1 MRLLHICSDYS
12 NQALYKQMIIHLQEE
27 NLEQIVYVPVR
38 KESEINKYNIET
50 YKNIQIVYDHCLRK
64 RHRFLFK
71 MKIAHITNR
80 IIAKIDFKKIELI
93 HGHFLFS
100 DGAVAL
106 KIKQK
111 LNIPYIVTVRNTDV
125 NLFFKYMFH
134 LRRKGIEILLNAD
147 RIIFLTPAYVNEV
160 ISKYIPTDLHEA
172 IKMKISIL
180 PNGLNEY
187 WIENINERIVQKT
200 DLLRIL
206 YVGDFTPNKNVLS
219 IIKCVE
225 QLKDEG
231 INIQLTLVG
240 GGGSNSKTVMDRLKN
255 CDKKTVQFHKSTSNK
270 DDLLSYYRANDLF
283 IMPSFKETFGIV
295 YLEAMSQGLPILY
308 SQGQGVDGYFA
319 NDPPGYAVNPYSIED
334 LKSKV
339 LLAYNN
345 IEILSANSL
354 IHIKGFSW
362 PKIAEEYR
370 NIYNSIVK

>member
-1 MRLLHICSDYS
+1 MKLLHICSDYS
-12 NQALYKQMIIHLQEE
+12 NQELYKQMVIHLKEE

-38 KESEINKYNIET
+38 KESEINKYNIEA
-50 YKNIQIVYDHCLRK
+50 YNNIQIVYDHCLRK

-80 IIAKIDFKKIELI
+80 IIAKIDLKKIELI

-111 LNIPYIVTVRNTDV
+111 FNIPYVVTVRNTDV

-134 LRRKGIEILLNAD
+134 LRCKGIEILLNAE

-160 ISKYIPTDLHEA
+160 ISKYIPTVLHEK
-172 IKMKISIL
+172 IKKKISIL

-187 WIENINERIVQKT
+187 WIENINQRIKQKT
-200 DLLRIL
+200 DLLKIL

-219 IIKCVE
+219 IIKCVA
-225 QLKDEG
+225 QLKEEG
-231 INIQLTLVG
+231 TNIKLTLVG
-240 GGGSNSKTVMDRLKN
+240 GGGTNSKTVMDRLKN
-255 CDKKTVQFHKSTSNK
+255 CDKKIVQFHKSTTNK
-270 DDLLSYYRANDLF
+270 DDLLSYYRENDLF

-308 SQGQGVDGYFA
+308 SQGQGVDGYFP
-319 NDPPGYAVNPYSIED
+319 NHPPGYAVNPYKIED
-334 LKSKV
+334 IKSKI
-339 LLAYNN
+339 LIAYNN
-345 IEILSANSL
+345 METLSANSL
-354 IHIKGFSW
+354 IHIKYFSW
-362 PKIAEEYR
+362 PEIAKEYR
-370 NIYNSIVK
+370 FMYNSI